1 MNVFISQILYAQFCN
16 VIQKVA
22 NTKMCPQG
30 LLYRISKK
38 WKKYIKKKKRIS
50 ETLSIAI
57 NHNLWR
63 QYKDWTFVALHR
75 RGIYVLLYLNVS
87 SYSVTLLRF
96 LFCFFFFLSL
106 VCVESI
112 VFKQCRFKV
121 WVSSILPCRFS
132 SEKQEY
138 GSWPGKHP
146 AHSVKQ
152 NEFWGKCWQN
162 SENVKVIRGTG
173 VCFRLQLVTE
183 GSLHPE
189 GQDKAPLPNP
199 LSSSFYCLL

>member
-96 LFCFFFFLSL
+96 LFCFFFFSLS
-106 VCVESI
+106 CVW
-112 VFKQCRFKV
+112 KA
-121 WVSSILPCRFS
+121 LFS
-132 SEKQEY
+132 SSA
-138 GSWPGKHP
+138 GSKSGLAVFYRVASVPKSRNMGLDQGNIQRTQSNKMNSGVNAGKI
-146 AHSVKQ
+146 Q
-152 NEFWGKCWQN
+152 
-162 SENVKVIRGTG
+162 RM
-173 VCFRLQLVTE
+173 
-183 GSLHPE
+183 
-189 GQDKAPLPNP
+189 
-199 LSSSFYCLL
+199 

>member
-1 MNVFISQILYAQFCN
+1 MLFLYQYVCAVMNVFISQILYAQFCN

-22 NTKMCPQG
+22 NTKMCSQG

-38 WKKYIKKKKRIS
+38 WKKYIKKRIS

-87 SYSVTLLRF
+87 IYSVTLLRLLFWF
-96 LFCFFFFLSL
+96 LLVFLSL

-121 WVSSILPCRFS
+121 WVNSILPCCFS

-152 NEFWGKCWQN
+152 SK
-162 SENVKVIRGTG
+162 
-173 VCFRLQLVTE
+173 L
-183 GSLHPE
+183 
-189 GQDKAPLPNP
+189 
-199 LSSSFYCLL
+199 

>member
-22 NTKMCPQG
+22 NTKMCSQG

-38 WKKYIKKKKRIS
+38 WKKYIKKRIS

-87 SYSVTLLRF
+87 IYSVTLLRLLFWF
-96 LFCFFFFLSL
+96 LLVFLSL
-106 VCVESI
+106 VCVW
-112 VFKQCRFKV
+112 KA
-121 WVSSILPCRFS
+121 LFS
-132 SEKQEY
+132 SSA
-138 GSWPGKHP
+138 GSKSGLAVFYRVASVLKSRSMGLDQGNIQRTQWNKANSKGTAGKI
-146 AHSVKQ
+146 
-152 NEFWGKCWQN
+152 W
-162 SENVKVIRGTG
+162 RG
-173 VCFRLQLVTE
+173 
-183 GSLHPE
+183 
-189 GQDKAPLPNP
+189 
-199 LSSSFYCLL
+199 

>member
-38 WKKYIKKKKRIS
+38 WKKYIKKRIS

-87 SYSVTLLRF
+87 IYSVTLFKIPVLIF
-96 LFCFFFFLSL
+96 VFFSSL

-152 NEFWGKCWQN
+152 NKFWGDCWQN
-162 SENVKVIRGTG
+162 PEKVKVIRGIV
-173 VCFRLQLVTE
+173 VCFWLHLVTE
-183 GSLHPE
+183 TSL
-189 GQDKAPLPNP
+189 LPCLKDRTQL
-199 LSSSFYCLL
+199 LS

>member
-38 WKKYIKKKKRIS
+38 WKKYIKKKKKRIS

-87 SYSVTLLRF
+87 IYSVTLLRF
-96 LFCFFFFLSL
+96 LFWFLLLFLFRWFFLSL

-112 VFKQCRFKV
+112 VFQQCRFKV

-132 SEKQEY
+132 SEKQEC

-146 AHSVKQ
+146 EHSAKQ
-152 NEFWGKCWQN
+152 N
-162 SENVKVIRGTG
+162 
-173 VCFRLQLVTE
+173 
-183 GSLHPE
+183 
-189 GQDKAPLPNP
+189 
-199 LSSSFYCLL
+199 